1 MFLQFILKED
11 KKSLVSKFLMAQIQ
25 ETVKGDWWEMV
36 LNDISELNL
45 EFSLHDIRMM
55 SIDKFEMHVKAA
67 YNANTFEW
75 LVEN

>member
-1 MFLQFILKED
+1 
-11 KKSLVSKFLMAQIQ
+11 
-25 ETVKGDWWEMV
+25 MV